1 MLSVKRNV
9 LGLVVGGIT
18 LLGVAAPSAWAQKG
32 AAPGGGGAAQPE
44 KKVEKKHEEKASNA
58 AKIGEAAPDFTLT
71 DTDGKT
77 VKLADYKGKIVVLDW
92 FNPTCPVCAMHYKAE
107 TIQKTAAKFKDKNV
121 VFLAINSGGKGI
133 PGSGKDENANAKK
146 DWKVAFPVL
155 LDESGKVGHSYGAK
169 TTPHCF
175 VIDAKGTLVY
185 AGATDHGTPG
195 KVGTTNYV
203 EKALEQVIKG
213 ETVTTAE
220 TKSYG
225 CAVHYGSGT

>member
-1 MLSVKRNV
+1 MLHVKRSV
-9 LGLVVGGIT
+9 LGLVVGGLMVVGI
-18 LLGVAAPSAWAQKG
+18 AAPSAMAQKG
-32 AAPGGGGAAQPE
+32 SAPAGAGQPHKE
-44 KKVEKKHEEKASNA
+44 KKAEKAGA

-77 VKLADYKGKIVVLDW
+77 VKLSDYKGKIVVLDW
-92 FNPTCPVCAMHYKAE
+92 FNPQCPVCGMHYKAG
-107 TIQKTAAKFKDKNV
+107 TIQNTAAKFKDKNV
-121 VFLAINSGGKGI
+121 VFLAINSGGKGT
-133 PGSGKDENANAKK
+133 PGSDKAENGTAKK
-146 DWKVAFPVL
+146 NWKVDFPVL

-185 AGATDHGTPG
+185 AGAIDNGTPG

-203 EKALEQVIKG
+203 EKALEQVTKG

-225 CAVHYGSGT
+225 CNVHYGTGT

>member
-1 MLSVKRNV
+1 MLNLKRSV
-9 LGLVVGGIT
+9 LGLVIGGFTIVGI
-18 LLGVAAPSAWAQKG
+18 AAPSAMAQKDKP
-32 AAPGGGGAAQPE
+32 APGASGQPD
-44 KKVEKKHEEKASNA
+44 KKEHKKDEKAH
-58 AKIGEAAPDFTLT
+58 AKVGEAAPDFTLT

-92 FNPTCPVCAMHYKAE
+92 FNPTCPVCAMHYKAS
-107 TIQKTAAKFKDKNV
+107 TIQNTAAKFKDKNV

-133 PGSGKDENANAKK
+133 EGSDKAQNATAKK
-146 DWKVAFPVL
+146 DWKVAFPIL

-185 AGATDHGTPG
+185 AGAIDNGSAG

-225 CAVHYGSGT
+225 CGVHYGSGT